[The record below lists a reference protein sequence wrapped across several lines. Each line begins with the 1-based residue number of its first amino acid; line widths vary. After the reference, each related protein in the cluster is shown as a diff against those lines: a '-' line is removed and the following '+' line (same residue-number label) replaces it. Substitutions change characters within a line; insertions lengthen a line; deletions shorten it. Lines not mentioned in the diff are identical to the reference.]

1 MTTRARIIAACIGL
15 IVLVLVSLLGC
26 VPVKTKAPQVVT
38 VTVSHYIAIPAELTK
53 PCVAPEL
60 ATMTVGGLVV
70 YARELKTALTKCNA
84 QITEIRQLGAQ
95 P

>member
-1 MTTRARIIAACIGL
+1 MTTRARIIAACVGL

-38 VTVSHYIAIPAELTK
+38 VTVSHYIAVPAELTK
-53 PCVAPEL
+53 PCTAPDL

-70 YARELKTALTKCNA
+70 YARQLRTALVKCDA
-84 QITEIRQLGAQ
+84 QITDIRQLGAQ